1 MQWLKRRLSSDEREM
16 SERREESEQ
25 EEREGRWT
33 MEEFAFETGRTPE
46 VHVTE
51 LLAARDG
58 EMRQQE
64 IITETGWSRSSVSR
78 LLCGMEADGEVV
90 RVRLGTENV
99 VYLPGSIPELV
110 RDFESVPVAHA

>member
-1 MQWLKRRLSSDEREM
+1 MEWLKRRLPSGERGA
-16 SERREESEQ
+16 SERSEESEQ
-25 EEREGRWT
+25 EEREGRRT

-46 VHVTE
+46 AHVVE

-58 EMRQQE
+58 KMRQQE

-78 LLCGMEADGEVV
+78 LLCGMEAEEEVV
-90 RVRLGTENV
+90 CVRLGTENV